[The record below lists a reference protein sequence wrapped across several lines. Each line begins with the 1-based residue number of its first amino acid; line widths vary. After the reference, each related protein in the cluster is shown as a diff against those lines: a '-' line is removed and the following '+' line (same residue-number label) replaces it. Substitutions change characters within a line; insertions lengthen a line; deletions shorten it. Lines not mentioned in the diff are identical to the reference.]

1 MRTVSSLRARL
12 LLGILVPIAV
22 FIMINSV
29 SLYRQSLAA
38 ATTAYDRTL
47 LASAKTIGEQLDVE
61 GYDEK
66 AQLRA
71 IVPYSALEAFEADNR
86 SRLFYR
92 VSALNGDLISGFSE
106 LPFWRGRI
114 PDRSAYAALV
124 DFYDAE
130 FRNQPVRVAVL
141 LQPVASAQGRGMAV
155 VQVAETLELRETL
168 VRKLL
173 LMGVIAGVTVFVVH
187 RATRSVRELGEA
199 IEKRPADD
207 LSPIDSPDAPRELRP
222 LIDATTEVMGRLQRL
237 LDHQKRF
244 VRDSAHQLRTPLA
257 VLKAQVQS
265 ARRGDVAPEQAFGEI
280 SQTVERATML
290 ANQMLSLAKVEQLRQ
305 QPESV
310 TLDLGE
316 VVRNIVLDLSP
327 LVADK
332 ALDFELAIDEPV
344 AVRAHQWM
352 LQELTRNLLHN
363 AIKQSPAGAA
373 LSVTVRAVDGDA
385 VLTVRDEGPGISP
398 ECGSACSR
406 PSPPAEH
413 IERLGAG
420 PGDLPRDHARARWQ
434 HRPEQPHGTRQ
445 RRTGGRPRRR
455 RAPSALA
462 AQFLI
467 YGIYGTSAHRQ
478 MALGRPLLQD
488 AVAGR
493 GRNRQEPHPG
503 ERRRR
508 QGLARGQGRRHRDD
522 APGRADTDRDGARH
536 QRPARSGA
544 RRPAAL

>member
-1 MRTVSSLRARL
+1 MRHISSLRARL
-12 LLGILVPIAV
+12 LLGILAPIAV
-22 FIMINSV
+22 FIVINSV

-61 GYDEK
+61 GYDEM

-92 VSALNGDLISGFSE
+92 VSALDGEMISGFAE

-124 DFYDAE
+124 DFYDAQ

-141 LQPVASAQGRGMAV
+141 LQPVASARGRGMAV
-155 VQVAETLELRETL
+155 VQVAETLEIRETL
-168 VRKLL
+168 ARKLLVDTLWRQFL
-173 LMGVIAGVTVFVVH
+173 LMGVIALATLFVVQ
-187 RATRSVRELGEA
+187 RATRPVRELGEA
-199 IEKRPADD
+199 IEKRAADD
-207 LSPIDSPDAPRELRP
+207 LSPIDAPDAPRELRP

-265 ARRGDVAPEQAFGEI
+265 ARRGDVAPDEALGEI
-280 SQTVERATML
+280 SQTVERATTL

-310 TLDLGE
+310 ALDLGAI
-316 VVRNIVLDLSP
+316 VRQIALDLSP

-332 ALDFELAIDEPV
+332 ALDFELAIDAPV
-344 AVRAHQWM
+344 VVRAHQWM

-363 AIKQSPAGAA
+363 AIKLSPVGAA
-373 LSVTVRAVDGDA
+373 LSVSVRAEGDEA
-385 VLTVRDEGPGISP
+385 VLMVRDDGPGIAP
-398 ECGSACSR
+398 ELRQRLFAPFSAGSASSGSGLGLAICR
-406 PSPPAEH
+406 EIVLALDGRIALDNRVAPATSD
-413 IERLGAG
+413 GA
-420 PGDLPRDHARARWQ
+420 ARVV
-434 HRPEQPHGTRQ
+434 G
-445 RRTGGRPRRR
+445 
-455 RAPSALA
+455 L
-462 AQFLI
+462 
-467 YGIYGTSAHRQ
+467 
-478 MALGRPLLQD
+478 D
-488 AVAGR
+488 AVVHL
-493 GRNRQEPHPG
+493 P
-503 ERRRR
+503 
-508 QGLARGQGRRHRDD
+508 LWRHN
-522 APGRADTDRDGARH
+522 
-536 QRPARSGA
+536 S
-544 RRPAAL
+544 